1 MLSPDQSEDLNVWIN
16 LGFKF
21 LPSNKNG
28 TNIVLFRTFHD
39 KLAVMDHS
47 MVVVALM
54 QSWFV

>member
-21 LPSNKNG
+21 LPSNENG

-54 QSWFV
+54 QS